1 MFFDHRVQAG
11 RLLGLV
17 VTIDDR
23 FLDQSIEVR
32 VVESHR
38 ASLVLP
44 LLGFLHHR
52 QTLATSPLPLCGIPA
67 PVQDSEY
74 DDEVAF
80 HREVHGVGKAPKQR
94 AADSSPEI
102 RILKRASSDLVVGR
116 AQLIE
121 ELQAQSPLLVLVP
134 LVRRRDVEIDSRFG
148 NNPMTQSTIR
158 VRQTIE
164 DIAGGARAAGIS
176 AILGKSLFSEIQVRL
191 RHRNL
196 VRPCGDAVPK
206 GLQIADLF
214 SLREGTEPLG
224 LRKGR

>member
-1 MFFDHRVQAG
+1 
-11 RLLGLV
+11 
-17 VTIDDR
+17 
-23 FLDQSIEVR
+23 
-32 VVESHR
+32 
-38 ASLVLP
+38 
-44 LLGFLHHR
+44 
-52 QTLATSPLPLCGIPA
+52 
-67 PVQDSEY
+67 
-74 DDEVAF
+74 
-80 HREVHGVGKAPKQR
+80 
-94 AADSSPEI
+94 
-102 RILKRASSDLVVGR
+102 
-116 AQLIE
+116 
-121 ELQAQSPLLVLVP
+121 
-134 LVRRRDVEIDSRFG
+134 SRFG

-224 LRKGR
+224 LRKGRCLHLPPALSRSRGHGPLYAARVF